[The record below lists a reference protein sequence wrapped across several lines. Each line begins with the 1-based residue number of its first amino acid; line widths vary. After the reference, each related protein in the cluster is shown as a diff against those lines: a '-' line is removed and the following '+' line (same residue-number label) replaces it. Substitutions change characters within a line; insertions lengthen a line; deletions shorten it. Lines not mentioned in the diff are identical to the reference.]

1 MVISRVTPETK
12 PSSNASVAA
21 VVSRKFHRD
30 VKYSRVTQLTNITIR
45 TTKLKEL
52 IFSLNTKIR
61 SSPACYKKN
70 INTNQKK
77 NHFMEKDGFPNA

>member
-1 MVISRVTPETK
+1 VTPETK

-45 TTKLKEL
+45 TTKQKEV
-52 IFSLNTKIR
+52 
-61 SSPACYKKN
+61 
-70 INTNQKK
+70 NTNQKK

>member
-1 MVISRVTPETK
+1 VVISRVTPETK
-12 PSSNASVAA
+12 PSSIASVAA

-61 SSPACYKKN
+61 SSPACYKKKYQHKSEEESFHGKGW
-70 INTNQKK
+70 I
-77 NHFMEKDGFPNA
+77 P

>member
-45 TTKLKEL
+45 TTKQKEV
-52 IFSLNTKIR
+52 
-61 SSPACYKKN
+61 
-70 INTNQKK
+70 NTNQNK
-77 NHFMEKDGFPNA
+77 NHFMEKDGFTNA